1 MSKEIVEVE
10 IESKSC
16 KESLCRYYPTEI
28 EMVVTRIPSDTYV
41 VVACVSIEL
50 VLLYQH

>member
-1 MSKEIVEVE
+1 MF
-10 IESKSC
+10 
-16 KESLCRYYPTEI
+16 TEI
-28 EMVVTRIPSDTYV
+28 EMVVRIPSDTYV